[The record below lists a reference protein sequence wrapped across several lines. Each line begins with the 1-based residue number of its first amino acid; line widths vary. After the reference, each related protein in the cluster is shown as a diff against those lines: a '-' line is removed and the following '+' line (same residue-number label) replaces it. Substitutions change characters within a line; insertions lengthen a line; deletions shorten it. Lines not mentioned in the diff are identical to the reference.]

1 MTISIQ
7 TNSAIGVS
15 SNSAPDASSQVDKI
29 SRQIQALTAKL
40 GKIASEEGMTPQQK
54 KEKAA
59 LLQKQIESLQAELE
73 QLLRKQAEKKDKDTP
88 AQSDNKEVKDS
99 STAIDI
105 YV

>member
-7 TNSAIGVS
+7 TNSPISVS
-15 SNSAPDASSQVDKI
+15 SNSSSDASSQVAKI
-29 SRQIQALTAKL
+29 SRQIQVLTAKL

-59 LLQKQIESLQAELE
+59 LIQKQIESLRAELE

-88 AQSDNKEVKDS
+88 AQTDKKEDKN
-99 STAIDI
+99 TLNTIDI
-105 YV
+105 HV